1 MGKRVRIPKE
11 LHEELEAIAERRGIS
26 VNDLANELLESVM
39 D

>member
-26 VNDLANELLESVM
+26 VDDLANQLLETAM
-39 D
+39 K